1 VDAVASNYFRIRAR
15 LPTPDFGLSDP
26 TLTHTLPEI
35 ARVVGLTLSSPDKV
49 FEALIPDP

>member
-1 VDAVASNYFRIRAR
+1 MVSNYFRIRAR
-15 LPTPDFGLSDP
+15 LSTPDFGLRDP

-35 ARVVGLTLSSPDKV
+35 ARVLGLTLTRHNKV